1 MQDILLNVL
10 MFLIKNLSKLFL
22 TPVIALVT
30 SFIPDVST
38 YIISAKTF
46 LTDYVFKGALFVKQI
61 FINCTGVSQTVLT
74 ALFTYLLLKVSFY
87 LAMQTTK
94 LIIKIWKLVKP

>member
-22 TPVIALVT
+22 TPVVALVT

-38 YIISAKTF
+38 YIISAKSF
-46 LTDYVFKGALFVKQI
+46 LTDYVFKGALFVKQV

-74 ALFTYLLLKVSFY
+74 ALFTYLLLKVTFY
-87 LAMQTTK
+87 LSMQTTK

>member
-1 MQDILLNVL
+1 MQDILLKVL

-22 TPVIALVT
+22 TPVVALVT

-38 YIISAKTF
+38 YITSSKAF
-46 LTDYVFKGALFVKQI
+46 LTDYVFKGALFVKQV

-74 ALFTYLLLKVSFY
+74 ALFTYLLLKVTFY
-87 LAMQTTK
+87 LSMQTTK

>member
-1 MQDILLNVL
+1 MQDILLKVL

-22 TPVIALVT
+22 TPVVALVT

-38 YIISAKTF
+38 YIVSAKTF
-46 LTDYVFKGALFVKQI
+46 LTDYVFKGALFVKQV

-74 ALFTYLLLKVSFY
+74 ALFTYLLLKVTFY
-87 LAMQTTK
+87 LSVQTTK

>member
-1 MQDILLNVL
+1 MQDILLKVL

-22 TPVIALVT
+22 TPVVALVT

-38 YIISAKTF
+38 YIISAKSF
-46 LTDYVFKGALFVKQI
+46 LTDYVFKGALFVKQV

-74 ALFTYLLLKVSFY
+74 ALFTYLMLKITFY

>member
-22 TPVIALVT
+22 TPVVALVT

-38 YIISAKTF
+38 YIVSAKAF
-46 LTDYVFKGALFVKQI
+46 LTDYVFKGALFVKQV

-74 ALFTYLLLKVSFY
+74 ALFTYLMLKITFY